1 MGLSAVLRVFESV
14 NGIRERRAIDNPLR
28 GLGSRLERAE
38 AADDLDALAGVQV
51 AAPAH
56 IGRLAHASAE
66 RAARDGQRASAKRTP
81 KLKLVQNGAS
91 LVPASKSSYGSQEC
105 W

>member
-1 MGLSAVLRVFESV
+1 MH
-14 NGIRERRAIDNPLR
+14 GIRERRAIDEPLR

-38 AADDLDALAGVQV
+38 AADDLDALAGVHE
-51 AAPAH
+51 AAAAH

-66 RAARDGQRASAKRTP
+66 RAARDAESKRQTP

-91 LVPASKSSYGSQEC
+91 LVLGSKYAILARR
-105 W
+105 